1 MASLTLKN
9 TALILGSMLIGGA
22 LTAALYARLTP
33 VDAAAPAAPAS
44 SPPAPLLLSRSP
56 GLK

>member
-22 LTAALYARLTP
+22 LTAALYGPMGSDPLCRSGGR
-33 VDAAAPAAPAS
+33 AAA
-44 SPPAPLLLSRSP
+44 
-56 GLK
+56 

>member
-22 LTAALYARLTP
+22 LTAALYARWLDP
-33 VDAAAPAAPAS
+33 LCRSGGRAAA
-44 SPPAPLLLSRSP
+44 
-56 GLK
+56 

>member
-22 LTAALYARLTP
+22 LTAALYTRLGADP
-33 VDAAAPAAPAS
+33 LCRSGGRAAA
-44 SPPAPLLLSRSP
+44 
-56 GLK
+56 